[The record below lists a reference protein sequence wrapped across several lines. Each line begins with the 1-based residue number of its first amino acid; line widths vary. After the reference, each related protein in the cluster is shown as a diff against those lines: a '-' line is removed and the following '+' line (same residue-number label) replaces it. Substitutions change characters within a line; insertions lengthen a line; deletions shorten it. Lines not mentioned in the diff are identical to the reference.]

1 MSLWLSG
8 IGVSRGIGIGRVQ
21 RLHGGDL
28 EIPEYTL
35 PPSEIEH
42 EVTRFFGAQRRAK
55 EQLRQVRG
63 QIPGG
68 APGEIAAFID
78 THLLM
83 LDDRSLTEAVVALI
97 RGTHC
102 NAESALKKQRDALTA
117 VFEQMED
124 PYLRS
129 RKDDVQ
135 HVSARILRLLL
146 KQESA
151 YQPAPHGGASPSS
164 GPAGHLPPAGE
175 GKSQRPPTATSGAGS
190 AGLPW
195 VIVADDV
202 TPADIILLSQQG
214 AAAFITEYGGP
225 LSHTAILARSFSI
238 PTIVG
243 LHGAR
248 RLLREN
254 EVVIV
259 DGALGHVIADPDHQ
273 ALDFFQAKH
282 RRQQADRAAL
292 GQLRDKPAISRD
304 GLRITLLAN
313 IEMSEDAAH
322 AAELGASGVGLYRTG
337 FLYMNRRG
345 LPDEEEQYQA
355 YARVVAAVK
364 GPITIRTLDLGADKQ
379 VDSGSRQGP
388 TPNNPALGLR
398 AIRLCLKEPELF
410 RTQVR
415 ALLRASAH
423 GAIQIMLPM
432 ICSVQEFR
440 QAQQLIFAAREQ
452 LRAEGHAVADDVPVG
467 AMIEVPAAAL
477 AAPLL
482 ARHARFFSIGT
493 NDLIQYTLAID
504 RVDEEVNYL
513 YDPLHPAVLRLIRM
527 TIEAGERAG
536 VPVAMCGEMAGDPRY
551 TRLLLGLGLT
561 EFSMHPASVLEV
573 KRIIMESD
581 VGELRRQAQ
590 RALEAGSVREFQ
602 DLVAG
607 FGHA

>member
-8 IGVSRGIGIGRVQ
+8 IGVSRGIAIGRVQ
-21 RLHGGDL
+21 RLHGDL
-28 EIPEYTL
+28 EIPEYRVQPAEL
-35 PPSEIEH
+35 DA
-42 EVTRFFGAQRRAK
+42 EVARFHDALQRARD
-55 EQLRQVRG
+55 ELRQIRA
-63 QIPGG
+63 QIPGLFGGGG
-68 APGEIAAFID
+68 ASGEIAAFID

-83 LDDRSLTEAVVALI
+83 LDDRSLTEAVTALI
-97 RGTHC
+97 RDSQC
-102 NAESALKKQRDALTA
+102 NAELALKRQRDALTA

-135 HVSARILRLLL
+135 QVSARVMRILL
-146 KQESA
+146 KQEKG
-151 YQPAPHGGASPSS
+151 QPATRVEHAE
-164 GPAGHLPPAGE
+164 PP
-175 GKSQRPPTATSGAGS
+175 
-190 AGLPW
+190 

-202 TPADIILLSQQG
+202 TPADIILLSQHK
-214 AAAFITEYGGP
+214 AAAFVTEYGGP
-225 LSHTAILARSFSI
+225 LSHTAILARSFGI
-238 PTIVG
+238 PTVVG

-248 RLLREN
+248 RLLREG
-254 EVVIV
+254 ELAII
-259 DGALGHVIADPDHQ
+259 DGELGHVLADPDAR
-273 ALDFFQAKH
+273 ALSFFQGK
-282 RRQQADRAAL
+282 RERQQSDRAAL
-292 GQLRDKPAISRD
+292 SQLRDQPAVSRD
-304 GLRITLLAN
+304 GVKIRLLAN
-313 IEMSEDAAH
+313 IEMSEDADQ
-322 AAELGASGVGLYRTG
+322 AAELGAEGVGLYRTE
-337 FLYMNRRG
+337 FLFMNRRD
-345 LPDEEEQYQA
+345 LPGEQEQYQA

-398 AIRLCLKEPELF
+398 AIRLCLKEPDLF

-423 GAIQIMLPM
+423 GDVHIMLPM
-432 ICSVQEFR
+432 ISNVQEFR
-440 QAQQLIFAAREQ
+440 QAQQIIAAAREQ
-452 LRAEGHAVADDVPVG
+452 LLAEGQPMAADVPVG

-482 ARHARFFSIGT
+482 ARYARFFSIGT

-527 TIEAGERAG
+527 TIEAGEQAG

-573 KRIIMESD
+573 KRIIIESN
-581 VGELRRQAQ
+581 VARLRQRAQ
-590 RALEAGSVREFQ
+590 RLLAAASVSELQ
-602 DLVAG
+602 SLIAE
-607 FGHA
+607 FGHN

>member
-35 PPSEIEH
+35 QPAEIEH

-55 EQLRQVRG
+55 EQLRQIRS

-97 RGTHC
+97 RSAQC
-102 NAESALKKQRDALTA
+102 NAEAALKKQRDSLTA

-135 HVSARILRLLL
+135 HVSARILRILL
-146 KQESA
+146 KQEKGA
-151 YQPAPHGGASPSS
+151 PAQRAEPGE
-164 GPAGHLPPAGE
+164 PP
-175 GKSQRPPTATSGAGS
+175 
-190 AGLPW
+190 

-214 AAAFITEYGGP
+214 VAAFITEYGGP
-225 LSHTAILARSFSI
+225 LSHTAILARSFGI

-243 LHGAR
+243 LHNAR
-248 RLLREN
+248 RLLREG
-254 EVVIV
+254 EMVIV
-259 DGALGHVIADPDHQ
+259 DGDLGHALADPDAQ
-273 ALDFFQAKH
+273 AQDFFQAK
-282 RRQQADRAAL
+282 RARQQADRAAL
-292 GQLRDKPAISRD
+292 SQLRDKPAISRD
-304 GLRITLLAN
+304 GVKIKLLAN
-313 IEMSEDAAH
+313 IEMSEDAVH
-322 AAELGASGVGLYRTG
+322 AADLGAEGVGLYRTE

-355 YARVVAAVK
+355 YSRVVAAVK

-379 VDSGSRQGP
+379 VDSGSRLGP

-410 RTQVR
+410 RTQLR
-415 ALLRASAH
+415 ALLRASIH
-423 GAIQIMLPM
+423 GAMQIMLPM
-432 ICSVQEFR
+432 ISSVQEFR
-440 QAQQLIFAAREQ
+440 QAQQIIAVTTEQ
-452 LRAEGHAVADDVPVG
+452 LRAEGHTVADNVPVG

-527 TIEAGERAG
+527 TIEAGEQSG
-536 VPVAMCGEMAGDPRY
+536 VPVAMCGEMAGDPRH

-573 KRIIMESD
+573 KRIIMESN
-581 VGELRRQAQ
+581 VAELRRQAQ
-590 RALEAGSVREFQ
+590 RALAAGSVREFQ

-607 FGHA
+607 FSH

>member
-1 MSLWLSG
+1 VSLWLSG

-28 EIPEYTL
+28 EIPEYAIAEA
-35 PPSEIEH
+35 EIEH
-42 EVTRFFGAQRRAK
+42 EVTRFFGAQSRAK
-55 EQLRQVRG
+55 EQLRQIRS

-97 RGTHC
+97 RSAQC

-135 HVSARILRLLL
+135 HVSARILRILL
-146 KQESA
+146 KQEKT
-151 YQPAPHGGASPSS
+151 GATPR
-164 GPAGHLPPAGE
+164 AENTEPP
-175 GKSQRPPTATSGAGS
+175 
-190 AGLPW
+190 

-214 AAAFITEYGGP
+214 VAAFITEYGGP
-225 LSHTAILARSFSI
+225 LSHTAILARSFGI

-243 LHGAR
+243 LHAAR
-248 RLLREN
+248 RLLREG
-254 EVVIV
+254 EVLIV
-259 DGALGHVIADPDHQ
+259 DGDLGHALADPDAQ
-273 ALDFFQAKH
+273 ALNFFQAK
-282 RRQQADRAAL
+282 RERQQADRAAL
-292 GQLRDKPAISRD
+292 SQLRDKPAISRD
-304 GLRITLLAN
+304 GVKITLLAN

-322 AAELGASGVGLYRTG
+322 AAELGAVGVGLYRTE
-337 FLYMNRRG
+337 FLYMNRRD
-345 LPDEEEQYQA
+345 LPGEQEQYEA
-355 YARVVAAVK
+355 YARVAAAVK

-432 ICSVQEFR
+432 ISSVQEFR
-440 QAQQLIFAAREQ
+440 QAQQIITVAREQ
-452 LRAEGHAVADDVPVG
+452 LLAEGHAVAGDVPVG

-527 TIEAGERAG
+527 TIEAGERCG
-536 VPVAMCGEMAGDPRY
+536 VPVAMCGEMAGDPRH

-573 KRIIMESD
+573 KRIIMHSD
-581 VGELRRQAQ
+581 VAELRRLSERVLA
-590 RALEAGSVREFQ
+590 ATSLREFQ
-602 DLVAG
+602 DLIARLQ
-607 FGHA
+607 HH

>member
-21 RLHGGDL
+21 RLHGDL
-28 EIPEYTL
+28 EIPEYTV
-35 PPSEIEH
+35 PAAEVEH

-55 EQLRQVRG
+55 EQLREVRAR
-63 QIPGG
+63 IPGG

-97 RGTHC
+97 RSTLC
-102 NAESALKKQRDALTA
+102 NAEAALKKQRDALSA

-135 HVSARILRLLL
+135 HVSARILRILTR
-146 KQESA
+146 QEQERA
-151 YQPAPHGGASPSS
+151 APAARAEGAE
-164 GPAGHLPPAGE
+164 PP
-175 GKSQRPPTATSGAGS
+175 
-190 AGLPW
+190 
-195 VIVADDV
+195 VIVADDI

-214 AAAFITEYGGP
+214 VAAFITEYGGP
-225 LSHTAILARSFSI
+225 LSHTAILARSFGI
-238 PTIVG
+238 PAIVG

-259 DGALGHVIADPDHQ
+259 DGALGHALADPDHQ
-273 ALDFFQAKH
+273 ALDFFQAK
-282 RRQQADRAAL
+282 RQRQQADRAAL
-292 GQLRDKPAISRD
+292 NQLRDKPAISRD
-304 GLRITLLAN
+304 GVRITLLAN
-313 IEMSEDAAH
+313 IEMSEDAQH
-322 AAELGASGVGLYRTG
+322 AAELGASGVGLYRTE
-337 FLYMNRRG
+337 FLYMNRRD
-345 LPDEEEQYQA
+345 LPGEEEQYQA

-415 ALLRASAH
+415 ALLRASVH
-423 GAIQIMLPM
+423 GAVQIMLPM
-432 ICSVQEFR
+432 ISSVQEFR
-440 QAQQLIFAAREQ
+440 QAQQIIAAAREQ
-452 LRAEGHAVADDVPVG
+452 LRAEGQAVADHIPVG

-573 KRIIMESD
+573 KRIIMESS

-602 DLVAG
+602 DLVAA
-607 FGHA
+607 FGH

>member
-8 IGVSRGIGIGRVQ
+8 IGVCRGIGIGRVQ

-35 PPSEIEH
+35 AASEVEH

-55 EQLRQVRG
+55 EQLRQIRA

-68 APGEIAAFID
+68 TPGEVAAFID

-97 RGTHC
+97 RSSQC
-102 NAESALKKQRDALTA
+102 NAEAALKKQRDALTA
-117 VFEQMED
+117 VFEQMDD

-135 HVSARILRLLL
+135 HVSARILRILL
-146 KQESA
+146 KQDRELPLA
-151 YQPAPHGGASPSS
+151 TAATEAEDKPQRPAA
-164 GPAGHLPPAGE
+164 APPAE
-175 GKSQRPPTATSGAGS
+175 PP
-190 AGLPW
+190 

-214 AAAFITEYGGP
+214 VAAFITEYGGP
-225 LSHTAILARSFSI
+225 LSHTAILARSFGI
-238 PTIVG
+238 PTIAG
-243 LHGAR
+243 LHAAR
-248 RLLREN
+248 RLLREG
-254 EVVIV
+254 ELVIV
-259 DGALGHVIADPDHQ
+259 DGDSGHALADPD
-273 ALDFFQAKH
+273 AAARDFFQAK
-282 RRQQADRAAL
+282 RARQHSDRAAL
-292 GQLRDKPAISRD
+292 SQLRDKPAISRD
-304 GLRITLLAN
+304 GIKIKLLAN

-322 AAELGASGVGLYRTG
+322 AAELGAEGVGLYRTE
-337 FLYMNRRG
+337 FLYMNRRD
-345 LPDEEEQYQA
+345 LPGEEEQYQA

-379 VDSGSRQGP
+379 VDSGSRHGP

-410 RTQVR
+410 RSQVR

-423 GAIQIMLPM
+423 GDMQIMLPM
-432 ICSVQEFR
+432 ISSVQEFR
-440 QAQQLIFAAREQ
+440 QAEQIILAAAVQ
-452 LRAEGHAVADDVPVG
+452 LRAEGHTVADQVPLG

-504 RVDEEVNYL
+504 RVDQEVNYL
-513 YDPLHPAVLRLIRM
+513 YNPLHPAVLRLIRM
-527 TIEAGERAG
+527 TIEAGEHSG
-536 VPVAMCGEMAGDPRY
+536 VPVAMCGEMAGDPRH

-581 VGELRRQAQ
+581 VAQLRRRAQ
-590 RALEAGSVREFQ
+590 RALAAASVREFQ
-602 DLVAG
+602 DLMVAFSHG
-607 FGHA
+607 